1 MSEPKEMRTHAAGA
15 LLFVLTLLDQAGLA
29 EYGAT
34 WWIVKP
40 IVTGAPCPECPAMLG
55 VTSPSEPILVIVE

>member
-1 MSEPKEMRTHAAGA
+1 MLAV
-15 LLFVLTLLDQAGLA
+15 VLVLSPVDQAGLA

-40 IVTGAPCPECPAMLG
+40 IVTGAPCPECAANLG
-55 VTSPSEPILVIVE
+55 GTAPSAPGSVTVE